1 MSSNYLNELLKEH
14 NPELLKSMQTEQYDL
29 SNQIVKLRVQS
40 NLELE
45 ELALKV
51 GLKPEDYLDYEY
63 GEDRFSVADY
73 KSLISKIQQINSQ
86 KSGVKMPRKMIS
98 IGKIQSARVIS
109 VTKKSEKYRP
119 TKLNRGGAWKKQK
132 VSNMTEH
139 LLIH

>member
-51 GLKPEDYLDYEY
+51 GLKPKDYLDYEY
-63 GEDRFSVADY
+63 GEDRFSVVDY
-73 KSLISKIQQINSQ
+73 KSLISKIHAEYCS
-86 KSGVKMPRKMIS
+86 
-98 IGKIQSARVIS
+98 
-109 VTKKSEKYRP
+109 
-119 TKLNRGGAWKKQK
+119 
-132 VSNMTEH
+132 
-139 LLIH
+139 